1 MLPLL
6 TAAEMR
12 ALEGAAMSR
21 GVPGRV
27 LMENAATFA
36 LSVLKKASPAFVP
49 VFCGKGNNAGDGFAL
64 ARRLFVCGIK
74 TEIVLCAGENFKGD
88 AAENFLAAKAFG
100 VPVCTFSEFT
110 QKAVLPAG
118 TYIVDALLG
127 TGLSGQVRSPFS
139 EAIGYLNES
148 GFPIL
153 ALDIPS
159 GISADTGAVLGCGVH
174 AAKTVTFGCRKLG
187 LFSPLSM
194 EYVGK
199 VLCDT
204 ISLPHPED
212 CNRFLLTRQDVLLPP
227 LPKNAHKG
235 IRGHAVVM
243 GGSEGMAGAVTLAT
257 RGAELSGAGLV
268 TAMVP
273 PALMPIMMRKL
284 TGAMCASAESELPEK
299 TNVLLAGPGLSRD
312 AEGYAIFGK
321 AISQAVDTVILDAG
335 ALYHL
340 AKDLSVLKGAA
351 ANRIV
356 LTPHLGEMS
365 RLTGL
370 STAEIAENRVEI
382 AEEFAARHKV
392 TLVLKGAYTVVADEK
407 DKTYIN
413 TTGNAGMAK
422 GGSGDLL
429 AGILL
434 GLAAQGI
441 GTKEGVYLHGL
452 AGDLAAREL
461 GMRAMCAA
469 QIEKFLPCAIK
480 CMETGDFVQNTT
492 KAYLPR

>member
-12 ALEGAAMSR
+12 TLEGATMDK

-27 LMENAATFA
+27 LMENAASFA
-36 LSVLKKASPAFVP
+36 LSVIKKASPAFVP

-64 ARRLFVCGIK
+64 ARRLFVSGIK
-74 TEIVLCAGENFKGD
+74 TEIVLCAGEDFKGD
-88 AAENFLAAKAFG
+88 TAENFLAAKAFG
-100 VPVCTFSEFT
+100 VPVSAFSAFME
-110 QKAVLPAG
+110 KARLPEG
-118 TYIVDALLG
+118 TYFVDALLG
-127 TGLSGQVRSPFS
+127 TGLSGEVRPPFR
-139 EAIGYLNES
+139 EAIEYLNKS

-159 GISADTGAVLGCGVH
+159 GISADTGEVLGLAVR
-174 AAKTVTFGCRKLG
+174 ATKTVTFGYRKLG
-187 LFSPLSM
+187 LYSPLSM

-199 VLCDT
+199 VLSDT
-204 ISLPHPED
+204 ISLPYPEA
-212 CNRFLLTRQDVLLPP
+212 CTRFLLERRDVLLPP

-235 IRGHAVVM
+235 IRGHAVVL
-243 GGSEGMAGAVTLAT
+243 GGSEGMAGAVTLGA
-257 RGAELSGAGLV
+257 RGAEAAGAGLV

-273 PALMPIMMRKL
+273 PALLPVMMRKL
-284 TGAMCASAESELPEK
+284 TGAMCASAEGAIPEK
-299 TNVLLAGPGLSRD
+299 ANVLLAGPGLARD
-312 AEGYAIFGK
+312 EAGYSVFHK
-321 AISQAVDTVILDAG
+321 ALAKKADTLILDAG

-351 ANRIV
+351 KKVI

-370 STAEIAENRVEI
+370 STEEIGENRVEI
-382 AEEFAARHKV
+382 AEEFAAQYNV
-392 TLVLKGAYTVVADEK
+392 TLVLKGAYTVVAEPK
-407 DKTYIN
+407 GKTYIN

-441 GTKEGVYLHGL
+441 DAKTGVYLHGL
-452 AGDLAAREL
+452 AGDLAARQL

-469 QIEKFLPCAIK
+469 QIEKFLPGAIK
-480 CMETGDFVQNTT
+480 CMETRDFVQNTI